1 MATQPRTTA
10 LHASHLKS
18 GARMV
23 DFAGW
28 EMPIQYS
35 GILEEHRAV
44 RTAAGLF
51 DISHMGQ
58 ILVGGPAAAP
68 WLDRIVTC
76 DVGALEPAQARYG
89 FLLNEQGGVIDDLF
103 VYRTAPDQI
112 LLVVNA
118 SRADEDF
125 ARLSA
130 EAHPEAHLDY
140 LAGRAAGLALQG
152 PAAAGILESTLGRAR
167 PLPARNGVMSLRFE
181 GVDLLV
187 ARTGYTGEDGFELFL
202 PAGAAPALWDLLLE
216 RGASAGLR
224 PCGLGARDTLRMEAC
239 YPLNGSDLSPGITPL
254 EAGLGW
260 AVAFNKPQFHGR
272 APLLRQREQGVA
284 RKWSAL
290 RMDEKSPPPRAHYP
304 VFADGRQVAEL
315 SSGTLS
321 PTLGIGIGL
330 AHLPAELAAPGTALE
345 IGIRDKRFRATVQKK
360 PLYKRPA

>member
-1 MATQPRTTA
+1 MESRSTA
-10 LHASHLKS
+10 LLSRHVAAE
-18 GARMV
+18 ARLV

-28 EMPIQYS
+28 NMPIQYT
-35 GILEEHRAV
+35 GILDEHRAV

-58 ILVGGPAAAP
+58 ILVTGPAAAP
-68 WLDRIVTC
+68 WLDRMVTC
-76 DVGALEPAQARYG
+76 DVGALAPAHARYG
-89 FLLNEQGGVIDDLF
+89 FLLNDQGGVIDDLF

-118 SRADEDF
+118 SRTEEDF
-125 ARLSA
+125 ALLRA
-130 EAHPEAHLDY
+130 HAHPDAHLDH
-140 LAGRAAGLALQG
+140 LDGRAAGLALQG
-152 PAAAGILESTLGRAR
+152 PAAMGILAEALGRAR
-167 PLPARNGVMSLRFE
+167 MLPPRNGVISLPFDGE
-181 GVDLLV
+181 QLLL
-187 ARTGYTGEDGFELFL
+187 ARTGYTGEDGFEIFL
-202 PAGAAPALWDLLLE
+202 PAGAAPALWDRLLE
-216 RGASAGLR
+216 HGAPAGLR

-239 YPLNGSDLSPGITPL
+239 YPLNGNDLSPGITPL

-260 AVAFNKPQFHGR
+260 AVALDKPEFPGR
-272 APLLRQREQGVA
+272 AALVRQREQGVM

-304 VFADGRQVAEL
+304 VYSGGNQVAEL

-330 AHLPAELAAPGTALE
+330 AHLPVALAVPGTPLE
-345 IGIRDKRFRATVQKK
+345 IGIREKRFRATVQKK

>member
-1 MATQPRTTA
+1 MPTQPRTTA
-10 LHASHLKS
+10 LHANHLKS

-58 ILVGGPAAAP
+58 ILVAGPAAAP
-68 WLDRIVTC
+68 WLDRMVTC
-76 DVGALEPAQARYG
+76 NVGALAPAQARYG
-89 FLLNEQGGVIDDLF
+89 FLLNDRGGVIDDLF
-103 VYRTAPDQI
+103 VYRMAPDQI

-118 SRADEDF
+118 SRAEEDF
-125 ARLSA
+125 ALLRSH
-130 EAHPEAHLDY
+130 AHPEAHLDH
-140 LAGRAAGLALQG
+140 LGGRAAGLALQG
-152 PAAAGILESTLGRAR
+152 PAAVGILAETLGRAR
-167 PLPARNGVMSLRFE
+167 ELPPRNGVIALPFDGE
-181 GVDLLV
+181 QLLL
-187 ARTGYTGEDGFELFL
+187 ARTGYTGEDGFEIFL

-239 YPLNGSDLSPGITPL
+239 YPLNGNDLSPEITPL

-260 AVAFNKPQFHGR
+260 AVALDKPEFPGR
-272 APLLRQREQGVA
+272 APLVRQREQGVG

-290 RMDEKSPPPRAHYP
+290 TMDDKSPPPRAHYP
-304 VFADGRQVAEL
+304 VFSGGEQVAEL

-330 AHLPAELAAPGTALE
+330 AYLSADLAAPGTALE

-360 PLYKRPA
+360 PLYKRSA